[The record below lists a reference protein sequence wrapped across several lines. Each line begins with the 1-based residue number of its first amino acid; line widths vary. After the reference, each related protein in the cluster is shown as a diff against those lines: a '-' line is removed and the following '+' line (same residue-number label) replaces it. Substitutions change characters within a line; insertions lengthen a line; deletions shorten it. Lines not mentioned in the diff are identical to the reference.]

1 MRSTATLDQ
10 VDLLFRAFADR
21 TRVRILS
28 LLSRWPELCVCDL
41 IAVLKVPQAKVS
53 RHLAYLRRAGLV
65 RARKDGFWCHYSL
78 LPARSGFHRQLLDC
92 LASCFGEVPELLDD
106 HATMKREKGPCPCPT
121 LAAPCR

>member
-1 MRSTATLDQ
+1 MRCAATLAQ

-21 TRVRILS
+21 TRLRILS

-41 IAVLKVPQAKVS
+41 IAVLQVPQAKVS

-78 LPARSGFHRQLLDC
+78 LPAGSSFHRQLLDC
-92 LASCFGEVPELLDD
+92 LSSCFSEVPELLAD
-106 HATMKREKGPCPCPT
+106 HQAMKREQPQS
-121 LAAPCR
+121 CR